1 MKLMVSQDNDI
12 AQFNIEGDID
22 EKGAETLKQ
31 RFNELNPASLKKVV
45 FDFSEVHHIG
55 SSGIGKM
62 LLFYKKLAVSGGI
75 IRIVNAPE
83 AVYNLLTALKLDS
96 VFEISKI

>member
-1 MKLMVSQDNDI
+1 MELLVTHENGI
-12 AQFNIEGDID
+12 ARFTIAGDID

-31 RFNELNPASLKKVV
+31 RFNELNFSDLKIVV
-45 FDFSEVHHIG
+45 LDFSEVQHIG

-75 IRIVNAPE
+75 IRIANASE
-83 AVYNLLTALKLDS
+83 AVYDLLVALKLDS
-96 VFEISKI
+96 VFEISKA